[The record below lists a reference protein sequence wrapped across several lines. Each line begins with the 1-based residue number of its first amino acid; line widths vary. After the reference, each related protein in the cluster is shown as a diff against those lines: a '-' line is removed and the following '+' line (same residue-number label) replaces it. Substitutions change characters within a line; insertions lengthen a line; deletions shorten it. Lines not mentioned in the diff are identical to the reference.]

1 MPSCRVSRLLHILD
15 VILHIVFQ
23 REEDEDEKEDKEKK
37 AEERQQ
43 GKQLMGK

>member
-1 MPSCRVSRLLHILD
+1 MD